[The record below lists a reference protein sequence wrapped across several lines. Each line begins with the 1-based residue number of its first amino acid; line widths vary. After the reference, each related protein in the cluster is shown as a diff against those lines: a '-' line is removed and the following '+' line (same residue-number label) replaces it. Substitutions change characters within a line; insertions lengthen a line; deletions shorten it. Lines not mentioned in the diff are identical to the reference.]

1 MQDFYEK
8 KCSNSCLKNM
18 TFFLYNVY
26 FLILYIFNY
35 EDSLAFYIPDTH
47 SSFAILGFNVVLSC
61 ILKLTFTFV
70 FEDSSKSILFN
81 IPLCIHQHKTLLKAD
96 SDKKGEGLFKSI
108 SFITF

>member
-1 MQDFYEK
+1 MQGFYEK
-8 KCSNSCLKNM
+8 KFSNSCLKNM

-47 SSFAILGFNVVLSC
+47 SLFAILGFNVVLSC

-70 FEDSSKSILFN
+70 LKIRAKVFNSTFHFVYISIKHCSKQIVTTRERAF
-81 IPLCIHQHKTLLKAD
+81 
-96 SDKKGEGLFKSI
+96 
-108 SFITF
+108 